1 MWSVFFVWRGAFP
14 VSTGCLTPANVGFM
28 TKNEYLRKSV
38 KLTSRLSQV
47 SYSQTESSS
56 WGQNHVNR
64 YFFIMKSES
73 SWIIYHR
80 QPFFIPH
87 LFGYWLNC
95 GLKAVG
101 SACSQGSISIL
112 FLLIIGTKNVNTSLI
127 SILQLEDVQKA
138 SDGDSHFFPVL
149 LFTRTPA
156 IVSSKMGARISQL
169 SSCGALLGAVVIPCE
184 RLVRN

>member
-1 MWSVFFVWRGAFP
+1 MSICGNLSSSHRDW
-14 VSTGCLTPANVGFM
+14 
-28 TKNEYLRKSV
+28 V
-38 KLTSRLSQV
+38 KCLTSRQNPQV
-47 SYSQTESSS
+47 EGKITKKK
-56 WGQNHVNR
+56 
-64 YFFIMKSES
+64 YFFILESES

-87 LFGYWLNC
+87 LFGHWLNC
-95 GLKAVG
+95 GLVAAG

-127 SILQLEDVQKA
+127 SIPQLEDVQKA

-149 LFTRTPA
+149 LFARTPA

-169 SSCGALLGAVVIPCE
+169 SSCGALLGAVVIPRE